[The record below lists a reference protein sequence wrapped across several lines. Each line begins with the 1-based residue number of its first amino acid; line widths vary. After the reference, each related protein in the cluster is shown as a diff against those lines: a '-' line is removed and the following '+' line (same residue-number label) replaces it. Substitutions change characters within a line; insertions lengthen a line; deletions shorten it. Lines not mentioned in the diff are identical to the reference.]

1 MGLFSKKKGGTFF
14 GNLLAS
20 VANKATGG
28 LLGAKRVAALASGD
42 LSSIN
47 PTAKETGKMLKDIT
61 LAGAPATQAPD
72 GTITMTQPLNEVTVS
87 APKINP
93 DSNVVDGFLAK
104 LGDKLGYLGGRAT
117 EQTKVGLDDSTKWL
131 IGGGIAAIALAMYA
145 SSQSKNR

>member
-47 PTAKETGKMLKDIT
+47 PNAKETGKMLKDIT
-61 LAGAPATQAPD
+61 LAGAPATQDAD
-72 GTITMTQPLNEVTVS
+72 GTITMKQPLQEVTIS

-104 LGDKLGYLGGRAT
+104 LGDKLSYLGGRAT
-117 EQTKVGLDDSTKWL
+117 DNTKVGLDDSTKWL
-131 IGGGIAAIALAMYA
+131 IGGGIAAIAIVILATK
-145 SSQSKNR
+145 KN